1 MKFKLDENDYLT
13 YQLFTASKSALI
25 AKKKRNGWILAPL
38 SFLILAVMFY
48 SSDNFPLTVYFV
60 IAAIVTVIFFPR
72 YFKWRYK
79 KHYLKHIQTN
89 YQNRFGIESELEITS
104 EGIIYKD
111 ETGEGKINLKE
122 IIRVNNLPAHFLIE
136 LNLGH
141 SIILPKNQVDET
153 ALLQTLSEFQLKT
166 IDERNWKW

>member
-72 YFKWRYK
+72 YFK
-79 KHYLKHIQTN
+79 
-89 YQNRFGIESELEITS
+89 
-104 EGIIYKD
+104 
-111 ETGEGKINLKE
+111 
-122 IIRVNNLPAHFLIE
+122 
-136 LNLGH
+136 
-141 SIILPKNQVDET
+141 
-153 ALLQTLSEFQLKT
+153 
-166 IDERNWKW
+166 

>member
-48 SSDNFPLTVYFV
+48 ASDNFPLTVYFV

-89 YQNRFGIESELEITS
+89 YQNRFGTESELEITS
-104 EGIIYKD
+104 DGIIYKD
-111 ETGEGKINLKE
+111 ETGEGKNNVKKIK
-122 IIRVNNLPAHFLIE
+122 RVNNLPAHFLIE
-136 LNLGH
+136 LNIGT
-141 SIILPKNQVDET
+141 SIILPNNQIDEGT
-153 ALLQTLSEFQLKT
+153 ELKT
-166 IDERNWKW
+166 LNDLQLEVIDESSWKW